1 MATKSVETVGEVF
14 RPGNG
19 PRAMTRVLQ
28 LFAAL
33 SRTPKGMTLSQIA
46 RALDV
51 PKSTLVSMLRALVAD
66 GFLVSQ
72 GPIYQL
78 GSSAFRLAAQI
89 MSAFSLPSLMRNH
102 VGLLAEMT
110 GETVGLG
117 VADWETGR
125 VIYIEAE
132 QSPRMVLYAMRAGI
146 SAPLYASAAGRV
158 ILAYSPSKLVEPYLN
173 RRSFPALTSKTQTDP
188 AALRQQ
194 LVEIRERGYCLSSG
208 ELLAD
213 TAAMAAPVF
222 GAYGELLG
230 ALMIGAPIERMR
242 AHENIFLTRLI
253 EAGQRASGEWH
264 GG

>member
-1 MATKSVETVGEVF
+1 MATSLAEIEGEVS
-14 RPGNG
+14 RSNGG

-33 SRTPKGMTLSQIA
+33 SREPKGMTLSQIA
-46 RALDV
+46 RALEV

-72 GPIYQL
+72 GPLYQL

-102 VGLLAEMT
+102 VGMLAEVT
-110 GETVGLG
+110 HETVGLG

-132 QSPRMVLYAMRAGI
+132 QSPRPVLYAMRAGI

-158 ILAYSPSKLVEPYLN
+158 ILAYSPSKFVEPYLN
-173 RRSFPALTSKTQTDP
+173 RPSFRALTSRTQTDP
-188 AALRQQ
+188 KALRQQ
-194 LVEIRERGYCLSSG
+194 LAEIRERGYCLSSG

-242 AHENIFLTRLI
+242 ANENLFLTRLI